1 MKYSIIISRSLTQA
15 HQMADVCRRAGIS
28 AQLVRTPAV
37 LRQGGCGSAVR
48 VDGRDLPQARMALS
62 RAGITSARIY
72 TAQPGGG
79 WQEVSGD
86 LF

>member
-1 MKYSIIISRSLTQA
+1 MKYSIISRSLTQA
-15 HQMADVCRRAGIS
+15 HQMMDVCRRAGIS
-28 AQLVRTPAV
+28 AQLVRVPAA

-48 VDGRDLPQARMALS
+48 VDRRYLPEAQTALY
-62 RAGITSARIY
+62 RAGIVPVRIY
-72 TAQPGGG
+72 TARPEGG